1 MNAKPSILEQG
12 VPEME
17 LIDTQE
23 IILKLKA
30 VKESEHITI
39 KEIMAMLDDK
49 GENLSETTIRRIFAE
64 NSENEDSFSY
74 DRTIRPIAEVLLS
87 EDEAKET
94 KNSSHAKNELLM
106 TMIHEKNGVIERLNE
121 KVELLNDQIEK
132 MRVQLD
138 TVKAEYDR
146 RVTFLRDQIEK
157 KDRRMDEKDQMI
169 NLLLE
174 KVLK

>member
-1 MNAKPSILEQG
+1 MEAKPSDMEQG

-49 GENLSETTIRRIFAE
+49 GESLSETTIRRIFAD

-74 DRTIRPIAEVLLS
+74 DRTIRPVAEVLLS
-87 EDEAKET
+87 EEKQPET
-94 KNSSHAKNELLM
+94 VIVSHAKNELLM
-106 TMIHEKNGVIERLNE
+106 AVMREKNGIIERLSE
-121 KVELLNDQIEK
+121 KNELLNDQIDK
-132 MRVQLD
+132 LRQQLD

-169 NLLLE
+169 NKLLE